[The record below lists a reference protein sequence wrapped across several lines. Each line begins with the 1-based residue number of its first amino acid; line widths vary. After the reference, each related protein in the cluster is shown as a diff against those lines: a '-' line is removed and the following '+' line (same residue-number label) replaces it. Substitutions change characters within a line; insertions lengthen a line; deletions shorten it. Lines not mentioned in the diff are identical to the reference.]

1 MKINEG
7 YFKIMTRI
15 DREVCIEYFNLI
27 YFLKFF
33 CDSVLLLNNEIQ
45 PWTHFLYNFNK
56 DKV

>member
-15 DREVCIEYFNLI
+15 DRELGIEYFNLI

-33 CDSVLLLNNEIQ
+33 CDSVLL
-45 PWTHFLYNFNK
+45 F
-56 DKV
+56 